1 MSLQNAY
8 VRLNSKWASKLGSLY
23 TQYRPTG
30 PINPVTE
37 ATQIATVDA
46 LFDASVSLA
55 FNAPSVF
62 GNALFAAIVNPTLV
76 QALDYL
82 TGVDGTFLIAST
94 EPLKPIFA
102 VRCDRLATFSR
113 PTPQPSSPG
122 YYSGEVAGADT
133 PLMMNVP
140 CSILNGTKGQ
150 RNAAEELPADS
161 RLPWIQLLAPYFPGV
176 ILTESDRITDDTGR
190 NFVISSCELS
200 VLGWRLTAELVA
212 P

>member
-8 VRLNSKWASKLGSLY
+8 VRLNTKWASKLGSLY

-30 PINPVTE
+30 PDNPVSD
-37 ATQIATVDA
+37 ATQIATIDA

-55 FNAPSVF
+55 FNAPSVY
-62 GNALFAAIVNPTLV
+62 GNSLFAAIVDPIAV

-82 TGVDGTFLIAST
+82 VGTDGTFFIAST
-94 EPLKPIFA
+94 EPLKPILCVQCA
-102 VRCDRLATFSR
+102 RQATFYR
-113 PTPQPSSPG
+113 PTTQPYSPG
-122 YYSGEVAGADT
+122 YYSGPVSGT
-133 PLMMNVP
+133 TLMTNVP
-140 CSILNGTKGQ
+140 CSIVNGTKGE
-150 RNAAEELPADS
+150 RNAAEQLPSDS

-176 ILTESDRITDDTGR
+176 ILTESDRITDDIGR

-200 VLGWRLTAELVA
+200 DLGWRLTAELVA